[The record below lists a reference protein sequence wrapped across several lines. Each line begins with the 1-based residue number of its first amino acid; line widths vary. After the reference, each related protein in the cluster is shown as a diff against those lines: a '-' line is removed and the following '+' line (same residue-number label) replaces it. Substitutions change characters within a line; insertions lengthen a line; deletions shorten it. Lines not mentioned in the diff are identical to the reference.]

1 MSWESWIIATISRT
15 LAYGTPLLLA
25 TLGEIYAERSGVL
38 NLGVEGMMIIGA
50 FTGFA
55 VAYTTKSPWLGILVA
70 SVVGGVFSLI
80 HAFACITLR
89 ANQVV
94 SGLALTMLGLGLS
107 GVLGRSWEG
116 LLLRAK
122 LQDVTVPLLHRIPV
136 LGPALFEDQNLL
148 VYIAMALAVL
158 MWVVLYKTKLG
169 VSILAHRADADA
181 EFRLVEHDPHQNG
194 ERHRDVHEQVLILE

>member
-50 FTGFA
+50 LTGFA
-55 VAYTTKSPWLGILVA
+55 VSYTTKSPWLGILVA
-70 SVVGGVFSLI
+70 SAVGGFFSLI
-80 HAFACITLR
+80 HAFASITLR

-107 GVLGRSWEG
+107 GVVAVRGAPAGR
-116 LLLRAK
+116 
-122 LQDVTVPLLHRIPV
+122 
-136 LGPALFEDQNLL
+136 FC
-148 VYIAMALAVL
+148 
-158 MWVVLYKTKLG
+158 
-169 VSILAHRADADA
+169 
-181 EFRLVEHDPHQNG
+181 LVEVEATDQEQDAQPPHQPSQWKITNHSIPDNSLVDEENRTVTPEG
-194 ERHRDVHEQVLILE
+194 SPEFSNISTIVS